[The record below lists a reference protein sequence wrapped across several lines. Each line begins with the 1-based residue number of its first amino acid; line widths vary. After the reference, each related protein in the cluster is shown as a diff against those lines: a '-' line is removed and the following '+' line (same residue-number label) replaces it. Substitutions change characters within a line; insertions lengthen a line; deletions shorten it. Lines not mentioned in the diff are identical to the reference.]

1 MIKTLNVF
9 LNVKRFHNIVTH
21 NPSLQHH
28 PPRVTGESQL
38 VTEINEHY
46 HATEL
51 TASSRKS
58 NPHPVTL
65 ASLAH
70 YTPTQL
76 LY

>member
-21 NPSLQHH
+21 NPSLHH
-28 PPRVTGESQL
+28 RPPRVTGESQL

-51 TASSRKS
+51 TASTRKS
-58 NPHPVTL
+58 NPHL
-65 ASLAH
+65 ATRDSLAH
-70 YTPTQL
+70 STPTQL